1 MALVSRGLA
10 LGEEND
16 FLGILCPRLS
26 ILNHK
31 VRRQV
36 SGAVALFGD
45 EHYIDNKS
53 LFQASSSHRLT
64 CFQWPDA
71 STDACML

>member
-10 LGEEND
+10 LGEENG

-36 SGAVALFGD
+36 SGAVALFSD

-53 LFQASSSHRLT
+53 FFQASSHRLT
-64 CFQWPDA
+64 CFQWSDA